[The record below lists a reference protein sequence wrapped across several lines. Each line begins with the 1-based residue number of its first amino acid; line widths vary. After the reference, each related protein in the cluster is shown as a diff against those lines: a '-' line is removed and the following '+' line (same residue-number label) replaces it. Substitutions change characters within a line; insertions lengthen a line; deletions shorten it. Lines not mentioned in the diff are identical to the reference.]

1 VSLDEAP
8 SSEASKFCIARRRWR
23 FQRITPRIE
32 RINRGTAAPMPAPI
46 PTPVQSLPEFEGS
59 GGVVVG
65 VVTKIEGRLAVDDS
79 TEDNEL
85 DIVFEA
91 AELDELGVIDVLDV
105 VDELAEVDDDLDAN
119 RDATAVEEDTVELG
133 EGDGD
138 SVDELEDDFAE
149 TIKSGAEN
157 IRF

>member
-1 VSLDEAP
+1 MS
-8 SSEASKFCIARRRWR
+8 
-23 FQRITPRIE
+23 
-32 RINRGTAAPMPAPI
+32 RGTAAPMPAPM
-46 PTPVQSLPEFEGS
+46 PTPVQSLPEFGVL

-65 VVTKIEGRLAVDDS
+65 VASKTESILVVDDS

-105 VDELAEVDDDLDAN
+105 ADELAEVDDDFNADWEA
-119 RDATAVEEDTVELG
+119 AAVEEDTVELVEG
-133 EGDGD
+133 EGDD
-138 SVDELEDDFAE
+138 VDELEEGFTE